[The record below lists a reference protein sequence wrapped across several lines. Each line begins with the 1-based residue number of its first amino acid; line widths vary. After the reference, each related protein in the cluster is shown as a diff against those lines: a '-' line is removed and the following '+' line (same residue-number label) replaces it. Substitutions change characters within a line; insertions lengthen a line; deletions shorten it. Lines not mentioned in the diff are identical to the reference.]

1 MFLRVGLLLELMKII
16 LVFHMDAAWE
26 EAKELDVVENPC
38 STTAGIILVYSKG
51 YLNISNVA

>member
-1 MFLRVGLLLELMKII
+1 MRVGLLLEQMKII

-51 YLNISNVA
+51 YLLTYLL